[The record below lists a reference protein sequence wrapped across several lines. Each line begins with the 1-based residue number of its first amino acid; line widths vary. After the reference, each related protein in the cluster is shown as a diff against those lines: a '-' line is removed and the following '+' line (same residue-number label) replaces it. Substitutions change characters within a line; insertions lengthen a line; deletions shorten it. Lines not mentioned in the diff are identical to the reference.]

1 MKPYE
6 RVALKYAN
14 APQYTFK
21 TEKVGARNLKVS
33 LKDRWIDA
41 GQVFANIEHFSLGE
55 IRGFKCSE
63 EMESLISSFPQLKS
77 PNSDLIC
84 VVEVAHSQLMADYRN
99 KGLGVRLYREL
110 ISYALSEN
118 NNQPYLFIPN
128 YCHRRST
135 TPEALRVWKSLAR
148 EYESEGDVL
157 AIF

>member
-1 MKPYE
+1 MKSYE

-14 APQYTFK
+14 ALQYTFK
-21 TEKVGARNLKVS
+21 ADKVGERNLMVS
-33 LKDRWIDA
+33 LKDRWINA
-41 GQVFANIEHFSLGE
+41 GQVFANIEYFSLE
-55 IRGFKCSE
+55 KIRGFKCSE
-63 EMESLISSFPQLKS
+63 EMESLISSFPQLTKGG
-77 PNSDLIC
+77 LIC
-84 VVEVAHSQLMADYRN
+84 VVEVAHSQLMEDYRN